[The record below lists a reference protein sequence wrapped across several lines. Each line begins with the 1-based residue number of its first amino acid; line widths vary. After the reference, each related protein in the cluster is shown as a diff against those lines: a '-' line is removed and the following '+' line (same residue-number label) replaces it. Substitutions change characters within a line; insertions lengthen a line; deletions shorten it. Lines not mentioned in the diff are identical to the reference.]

1 VHETALAKRILD
13 AVIARAEGRRVLRVR
28 GTVAEDEAL
37 SHESLAFHFAA
48 HARGTPV
55 EGASLELELRHLAA
69 RCAACDA
76 SFLPEHHLR
85 RCPRCGSF
93 ETVLEG
99 EPGVFVESIDVE

>member
-1 VHETALAKRILD
+1 MHETALAKRILD
-13 AVIARAEGRRVLRVR
+13 AVIARAEGRRVIRVR

-48 HARGTPV
+48 HARGTPA

-69 RCAACDA
+69 RCAACNE
-76 SFLPEHHLR
+76 SFLPEHHVH
-85 RCPRCGSF
+85 RCPRCGSLD
-93 ETVLEG
+93 TALEG